1 MAYIVSKKKKKN
13 PTPSPAYEAVD
24 TLQWNVTNTDD
35 LLVVA
40 ALAAL
45 CGGALSQKHYN
56 GMSITSDL
64 LHLAQFQ
71 NLYMNIFL
79 AKSLKT

>member
-1 MAYIVSKKKKKN
+1 MSYIVSKKKKKN

-40 ALAAL
+40 AL

-71 NLYMNIFL
+71 NLYMNIIL